1 MPYRRIE
8 DLPPVQVAPYDD
20 RQREAFLKAF
30 NASYH
35 VNGADESL
43 AFAAAHDAARRAGG
57 DTRGLAAGLLETEDI
72 RTETC
77 ASEESD
83 VPKEE
88 TMPYRTIAD
97 LPQVQVQHY
106 NEHQKEAF
114 LKAFNNAFKEYG
126 GDEHRA
132 FAVAHHAAKQAG
144 ERPGPG

>member
-1 MPYRRIE
+1 MPYRRVE
-8 DLPPVQVAPYDD
+8 DLPRVQVAPYND
-20 RQREAFLKAF
+20 RQKEAFLKAF
-30 NASYH
+30 NLVWAG
-35 VNGADESL
+35 NGGDEGL

-57 DTRGLAAGLLETEDI
+57 DMSGLAAGLMEPEDGDERSLEL
-72 RTETC
+72 
-77 ASEESD
+77 EESI
-83 VPKEE
+83 
-88 TMPYRTIAD
+88 MPYRSIND
-97 LPQVQVQHY
+97 LPEAQVDQY